1 MGSELVESPAPPSSI
16 TYTEQFYE
24 NFPFYLSIGM
34 TYDQYWNDDCT
45 LTKYYRKAHEIKNA
59 RKNQELWLQGMYIYD
74 ALCKVS
80 PILHAFA
87 KSGTKP
93 EPYPTKPY
101 PVTKE
106 EVKETT
112 EQRRKADRQKAKAS
126 FMNWANQLKLPSA
139 KEDVKKNGTNN
150 R

>member
-1 MGSELVESPAPPSSI
+1 
-16 TYTEQFYE
+16 
-24 NFPFYLSIGM
+24 M

-139 KEDVKKNGTNN
+139 KGDVKKNGTNN
-150 R
+150 